1 MGAYFDIYAV
11 KDGESDAYV
20 TRMSNNGPGGYAR
33 STICILS
40 GDQYPTRTHVKIVGR
55 KGELQI
61 HGVHFRTNV
70 GDINPPCMLHA
81 DCVFSGVGNTSVSTE
96 RIKDNI
102 TPLDSDLLLDF
113 CVALS
118 PSMYTRTDLEPL
130 PRLGLIAERV
140 QEQITA
146 HSLPTN
152 IIGTRF
158 EAIEKGGEIEEL
170 LGLDYARLSVA
181 LLGAVKELT
190 NRITQL
196 ESQVQ

>member
-1 MGAYFDIYAV
+1 M
-11 KDGESDAYV
+11 EQ
-20 TRMSNNGPGGYAR
+20 THQER
-33 STICILS
+33 CI
-40 GDQYPTRTHVKIVGR
+40 QTVYTAN
-55 KGELQI
+55 Q
-61 HGVHFRTNV
+61 
-70 GDINPPCMLHA
+70 
-81 DCVFSGVGNTSVSTE
+81 TSVSTE

-113 CVALS
+113 CNALS
-118 PSMYTRTDLEPL
+118 PSMYSRVDLGPE

-170 LGLDYARLSVA
+170 LGLDYSRLTVA
-181 LLGAVKELT
+181 LVGAVKELT
-190 NRITQL
+190 NRVAQL
-196 ESQVQ
+196 ESQLT